1 MAEKYLTS
9 IKLFV
14 RALVRLSSERVVG
27 VARLRWRRAFLME
40 KIFFKEEKIIQ
51 FYGKIIEQTAKENLT
66 KYPSL
71 YCPISL
77 LKPYTKKEIK
87 KALNNAILLNLNSK
101 DRDEYMLAL
110 KLCKDRL
117 NFFISD
123 KEASKKND
131 FTGRA
136 LRAGKIKTDAFYT
149 PMQKFLLLLQI
160 AGVDPRAGDNSKRII
175 RTDFNNA
182 EEVVKLWR
190 ELVPVTFGN
199 WVDKNSYSTML
210 SSEIKIRSKLE
221 KIDVEVR

>member
-1 MAEKYLTS
+1 
-9 IKLFV
+9 
-14 RALVRLSSERVVG
+14 VVG
-27 VARLRWRRAFLME
+27 VARLHWWRAFFME

-71 YCPISL
+71 YYPISL
-77 LKPYTKKEIK
+77 LKPYTKEEIK

-123 KEASKKND
+123 KEASKKNN

-149 PMQKFLLLLQI
+149 PMQKFLLLLKL
-160 AGVDPRAGDNSKRII
+160 AGVDPRARNNLERIG

-182 EEVVKLWR
+182 EEVVMLW
-190 ELVPVTFGN
+190 EKLVPVTFNN
-199 WVDKNSYSTML
+199 WIDKNSYSTML
-210 SSEIKIRSKLE
+210 SSEIKIQSILE
-221 KIDVEVR
+221 KNDVKIR